1 MAVELVQRTV
11 PAAAVLVA
19 IGCTAQPFL
28 AQDQLG
34 LVPHFV
40 ERERDEAL
48 PGGIAF
54 RSPGEAEA
62 SRPVDTLENTG
73 GDDPSTSGHSH
84 LEPISAA
91 DMWLE
96 RGDVAIDAFR
106 PNPGL
111 PLLARQPG
119 IEYPGRR
126 RLEQARDHESG
137 VVRWVHGAFSFRV
150 LKRLSRRSRLPLQNR
165 RLKSSHSWARASVLR
180 FNRHTRCLPRRSL
193 TISAAS
199 SSTFR

>member
-11 PAAAVLVA
+11 PAPAVVVA
-19 IGCTAQPFL
+19 IGGTAQPFL
-28 AQDQLG
+28 VQDQLG
-34 LVPHFV
+34 LIPQVV
-40 ERERDEAL
+40 ECERDEAL

-62 SRPVDTLENTG
+62 SRSVDTLENAG
-73 GDDPSTSGHSH
+73 GDDPFASGHSH

-96 RGDVAIDAFR
+96 RGDVAIDAFW
-106 PNPGL
+106 PNPRL

-119 IEYPGRR
+119 IEYPSRR
-126 RLEQARDHESG
+126 SLEHAPDHESG
-137 VVRWVHGAFSFRV
+137 VVRRVHGVFSCCV